1 MKNIFIVSL
10 AAAIIFLI
18 YPVNS
23 FFMGKGKVQIFHIY
37 FSKLHFIF
45 SKYIYIYIYIFMQIS
60 LEARKKKI

>member
-23 FFMGKGKVQIFHIY
+23 FFMGKGKVHIFHIY

-45 SKYIYIYIYIFMQIS
+45 SKYIYIYIFMQIS

>member
-23 FFMGKGKVQIFHIY
+23 FFMGKGKVHIFHIY